1 VREVDWFVPVAD
13 DPARRRAAIVA
24 DWKSVAAD
32 MLPPDEQELW
42 AETAARRV
50 APADLTRLTATLA
63 KVSEETRI
71 AFFATCAAEC
81 KHRALRLAALGDLA
95 SRHPDS
101 NTVERVVRLIEAA
114 PTWAADRAQ
123 GARVLLLALGEGGF
137 AGSLSQRV
145 AWTWR
150 LAKASRE
157 VQFRV
162 ATAASTQARDLLRA
176 MASARGEDH
185 HVKAKLL
192 VMSAKQADLP
202 HGAAMLAVAVVHD
215 STAGRLI
222 DNARVA
228 LGEDPESLALAL
240 ASNIPAQTERAR
252 PKTRRRRVKPRA
264 AGTPAVVA
272 VKAAPDAA
280 APEAAPVV
288 EDAEVAAGEPA
299 AEATPLTQAGDAP
312 PSRSK
317 RRRRR
322 RRKRRDAEAAT
333 TGDVTTPDDTVDEA
347 DTRLA
352 AG

>member
-1 VREVDWFVPVAD
+1 
-13 DPARRRAAIVA
+13 
-24 DWKSVAAD
+24 
-32 MLPPDEQELW
+32 
-42 AETAARRV
+42 
-50 APADLTRLTATLA
+50 
-63 KVSEETRI
+63 
-71 AFFATCAAEC
+71 
-81 KHRALRLAALGDLA
+81 
-95 SRHPDS
+95 
-101 NTVERVVRLIEAA
+101 
-114 PTWAADRAQ
+114 
-123 GARVLLLALGEGGF
+123 
-137 AGSLSQRV
+137 
-145 AWTWR
+145 
-150 LAKASRE
+150 
-157 VQFRV
+157 
-162 ATAASTQARDLLRA
+162 

-264 AGTPAVVA
+264 AGTPAVAA

-280 APEAAPVV
+280 APETESPVTRTSRS
-288 EDAEVAAGEPA
+288 PA
-299 AEATPLTQAGDAP
+299 NETATEATPLTQAGDAP

-352 AG
+352 AS

>member
-1 VREVDWFVPVAD
+1 
-13 DPARRRAAIVA
+13 
-24 DWKSVAAD
+24 
-32 MLPPDEQELW
+32 
-42 AETAARRV
+42 
-50 APADLTRLTATLA
+50 
-63 KVSEETRI
+63 
-71 AFFATCAAEC
+71 
-81 KHRALRLAALGDLA
+81 
-95 SRHPDS
+95 
-101 NTVERVVRLIEAA
+101 
-114 PTWAADRAQ
+114 
-123 GARVLLLALGEGGF
+123 VLLLALGEGGF